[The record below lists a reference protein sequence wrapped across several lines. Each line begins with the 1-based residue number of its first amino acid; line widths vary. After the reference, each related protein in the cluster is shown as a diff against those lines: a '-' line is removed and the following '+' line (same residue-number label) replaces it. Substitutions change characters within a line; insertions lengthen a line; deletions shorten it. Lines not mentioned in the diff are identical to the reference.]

1 MRLSIGRTV
10 NKINEYRFR
19 YVAFAAYIIIPHIKE
34 GGFMN
39 PTIIAQII
47 LGVLGLAALVLLR
60 HIIGGM
66 FNLYRIVPANEAH
79 IRILRNSKN
88 IFSTRENKC
97 AYWYIP
103 FITKIHKLPLCNL
116 AIPVND
122 IKLND
127 KDMAKFVCDI
137 MCFINIKDINLAVE
151 RLILTD
157 TSEELGFDFQRLSE
171 DLRAIME
178 SIGRTVTTKQSILDI
193 YMNRQMLDTAITKEV
208 EMVFP
213 RWGIELVDLELKDI
227 KDAHE
232 STIIA
237 DIERKVAAHIR
248 RDAEITVA
256 NTTKE
261 AELAK
266 AEAEEIYRKRQ
277 IEKDRQIG
285 VSEQEKNQLIART
298 EAAANVDK
306 VEALRKLTVGEAEIE
321 KEKTEQLAM
330 AQKIKLTVEAEG
342 ESKKITSIGTSEA
355 DIIRIKKE
363 AEAAGTL
370 KLAEALKEFND
381 TAINVKML
389 DIQKEILIAKY
400 SSLAQA
406 ISQADIKWILSGANA
421 QKFFGLNLDAE
432 GGANLQQF
440 IDESGIDLSRIKDML
455 SGIKKES

>member
-1 MRLSIGRTV
+1 MPDFSSIPASSWVLYGV
-10 NKINEYRFR
+10 MG
-19 YVAFAAYIIIPHIKE
+19 IISL
-34 GGFMN
+34 
-39 PTIIAQII
+39 A
-47 LGVLGLAALVLLR
+47 VLYFLR
-60 HIIGGM
+60 HILGGL
-66 FNLYRIVPANEAH
+66 FGLYRIVPVNEAH
-79 IRILRNSKN
+79 IRILRNKKD
-88 IFSTRENKC
+88 IFSTRTNKS
-97 AYWYIP
+97 AYWFIP
-103 FITKIHKLPLCNL
+103 FITRVHKLPLCNL

-157 TSEELGFDFQRLSE
+157 TSENLGFDFVRLSE

-208 EMVFP
+208 EVVFP
-213 RWGIELVDLELKDI
+213 KWGIELVDLELKDI

-237 DIERKVAAHIR
+237 DIERKVAAEIR
-248 RDAEITVA
+248 RDADIKVA
-256 NTTKE
+256 ETTKE

-277 IEKDRQIG
+277 IEKDKQIG
-285 VSEQEKNQLIART
+285 ISEQEKNQLVAKMEASANIQKIDAMRT
-298 EAAANVDK
+298 LE
-306 VEALRKLTVGEAEIE
+306 VGQAEID
-321 KEKTEQLAM
+321 KQRAEQLAM
-330 AQKIKLTVEAEG
+330 GQKLKLTLEAEG
-342 ESKKITSIGTSEA
+342 ESNKINTIGRSEA

-370 KLAEALKEFND
+370 KLAEALKQFND
-381 TAINVKML
+381 TAINVKLL
-389 DIQKEILIAKY
+389 DVQKEILIAKY
-400 SSLAQA
+400 GALASALQK
-406 ISQADIKWILSGANA
+406 ADIRWIMSGDNA

-432 GGANLQQF
+432 GGANMKQF
-440 IDESGIDLSRIKDML
+440 LDESGLDMEKL
-455 SGIKKES
+455 KGIVDQVLPGKQHPPAGDKRK